1 MVQRYA
7 ILLLCLILFMMLS
20 LNSQAQV
27 QPSAETNSISVN
39 LTRQFLKTQKDLR
52 DKLVRYTRQFKK
64 NPDLKIP
71 TLLLLVAIL
80 YGTIHALGP
89 GHGKL
94 ILGAYL
100 LTEDRI
106 RLRKSIFVSVFIA
119 FAETTSAVLLVSGL
133 FYLGR
138 RFILKTANQFSLWIE
153 AGAYALVVCVGGWL
167 AWRHIRKLLH
177 RCDDHHCHHHH
188 HPTGNIYSALVMGLI
203 PCPGVII
210 LMVFSHMFKVPWLGV
225 LMAGG
230 TAIGMSITLITV
242 ALIVIFMKKQ
252 TDKLSHSKRVNLS
265 LLESLIP
272 LFGAT
277 VMIVFGS
284 IFFFGRLSTII

>member
-71 TLLLLVAIL
+71 TILLLVAIL

-106 RLRKSIFVSVFIA
+106 RLRKSIFVSVIA
-119 FAETTSAVLLVSGL
+119 PTPSATCRIFSMIRPLTVESSVRSVPQSSTLPGITFGFSPPHILPIVSTTASCVS
-133 FYLGR
+133 
-138 RFILKTANQFSLWIE
+138 
-153 AGAYALVVCVGGWL
+153 VV
-167 AWRHIRKLLH
+167 R
-177 RCDDHHCHHHH
+177 
-188 HPTGNIYSALVMGLI
+188 
-203 PCPGVII
+203 
-210 LMVFSHMFKVPWLGV
+210 
-225 LMAGG
+225 G
-230 TAIGMSITLITV
+230 TCW
-242 ALIVIFMKKQ
+242 
-252 TDKLSHSKRVNLS
+252 
-265 LLESLIP
+265 
-272 LFGAT
+272 
-277 VMIVFGS
+277 
-284 IFFFGRLSTII
+284 